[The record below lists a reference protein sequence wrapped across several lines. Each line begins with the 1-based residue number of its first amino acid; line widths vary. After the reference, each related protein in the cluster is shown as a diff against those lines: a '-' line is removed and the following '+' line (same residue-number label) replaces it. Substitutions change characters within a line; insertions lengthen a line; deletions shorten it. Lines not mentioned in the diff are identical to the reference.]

1 MANKSSADLNEVLA
15 EHDRL
20 IKGLEKMIL
29 NMNSVHNIRYWY
41 WCLSN
46 FPKSENL
53 HEDLMKMDAFTTSI
67 IISYGRLF
75 GKGDAAMKLSKDNMP
90 ESVRHVHDDII
101 NLRNL
106 RYAHH
111 FQHETIKTRL
121 EIQASGSSIL
131 INPGINFLV
140 CLGAPKEWA
149 PLLKWLGEHMH
160 ELLYKRLDLLTTK
173 TGKKWEIQ
181 NGPPPHWIESEAE

>member
-1 MANKSSADLNEVLA
+1 MVNKSSTDLDEVLA
-15 EHDRL
+15 EHDHL

-29 NMNSVHNIRYWY
+29 NMNAVHNIRYWY

-46 FPKSENL
+46 FPKSQNL
-53 HEDLMKMDAFTTSI
+53 HEDMMKMDTFTTSI

-75 GKGDAAMKLSKDNMP
+75 GDGDGATKLRKDKVP

-101 NLRNL
+101 NLRHG

-111 FQHETIKTRL
+111 GEHETIKTRL
-121 EIQASGSSIL
+121 GIQANGSSIFV
-131 INPGINFLV
+131 NPGINFLV

-149 PLLKWLGEHMH
+149 PLFQWLDKYMYEI
-160 ELLYKRLDLLTTK
+160 LYKRLDLLTKK
-173 TGKKWEIQ
+173 TGIEWKIQ
-181 NGPPPHWIESEAE
+181 DGPPPHWIASEPK